1 MGTISN
7 LLSLPVSG
15 PLGAVGWIARQI
27 AEAAITEL
35 LDPVRI
41 ETALLVLVRKL
52 EAGEIDEDAF
62 EAEESRLLEEL
73 SEMRAIQAGAQIP
86 QPESEAEPEPE
97 AV

>member
-52 EAGEIDEDAF
+52 EAGEIDEDTF
-62 EAEESRLLEEL
+62 EAEEQRLLDEL
-73 SEMRAIQAGAQIP
+73 SEMRAIQAGG
-86 QPESEAEPEPE
+86 SETEPE
-97 AV
+97 AA